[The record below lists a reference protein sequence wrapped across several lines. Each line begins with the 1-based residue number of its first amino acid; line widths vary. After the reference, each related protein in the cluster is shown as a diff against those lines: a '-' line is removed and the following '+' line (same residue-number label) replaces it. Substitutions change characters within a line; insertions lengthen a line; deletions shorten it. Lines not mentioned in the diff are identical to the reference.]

1 MKKLDDYREL
11 CKRRPRL
18 KAFLGEYCTD
28 VWLLNDEDH
37 ATSMLARQAGRRTLL
52 LLVTIRADGKEW
64 PGQEIVMSTP
74 ATSAKEDEYHRW
86 IADGLNVGG
95 VLDPDKYVLI
105 EKAKVGRPKRQL
117 TSEEQKKILDRR
129 REGVSINAIAREL
142 RCSNKAIMR
151 FCKSLP
157 SYRPDPEQV
166 ALGRKIWNMEEE
178 GLGINEICKQ
188 LGIKDTQYNY
198 SLIEYQYWEKNK
210 DLLRMMYNV

>member
-1 MKKLDDYREL
+1 MIRLDDYREL

-18 KAFLGEYCTD
+18 KAFLDKYCTE

-37 ATSMLARQAGRRTLL
+37 AMSMRARQTGRRTML
-52 LLVTIRADGKEW
+52 LLVTIRATDKAW

-86 IADGLNVGG
+86 IAGGLNVGG

-117 TSEEQKKILDRR
+117 TSEEQEKILEWR

-142 RCSNKAIMR
+142 RCNNKVIMR
-151 FCKSLP
+151 YCKSLP
-157 SYRPDPEQV
+157 SDRPDTEKPTMVNYEY
-166 ALGRKIWNMEEE
+166 EE
-178 GLGINEICKQ
+178 
-188 LGIKDTQYNY
+188 
-198 SLIEYQYWEKNK
+198 IE
-210 DLLRMMYNV
+210 LPF